1 MATWRNCSEPVRL
14 VSVVRWGAKRKDVR
28 MPLQD
33 VTVGFIGFGNM
44 GQGVARGLVNGGVV
58 GAGNIVAFDID
69 RDRLMRDTTQL
80 GARAAASAEETV
92 AESDVVVI
100 AVKPNLVG
108 EVMTPLADA
117 LDGKIVL
124 SIAWG
129 MWNDQLEAII
139 PGTSH
144 LSVVPNLPIG
154 VGSGVLVVEQ
164 SHTLDYEQMA
174 LIRSLFEPI
183 ALLETVDTAH
193 MSVAGIVSSCAP
205 AFTAVYIEALADAG
219 VKYGLRRD
227 TAYRLA
233 AKMVEGTGAQIIEEG
248 MTPSA
253 LKDGVCSPGGA
264 TIKGVVALE
273 HAGFRGAA
281 IGAIEAV
288 QG

>member
-1 MATWRNCSEPVRL
+1 
-14 VSVVRWGAKRKDVR
+14 

-58 GAGNIVAFDID
+58 GAGNIVAYDID

-117 LDGKIVL
+117 LDGRIVL

-129 MWNDQLEAII
+129 MWNEQLEAII

-154 VGSGVLVVEQ
+154 VGRGVLVVEQ
-164 SHTLDYEQMA
+164 SHTLEYEQMA

-233 AKMVEGTGAQIIEEG
+233 AKMVEGTGAQIIEQG
-248 MTPSA
+248 MTPAA

-273 HAGFRGAA
+273 HEGFRGAA
-281 IGAIEAV
+281 ISAIEAV

>member
-1 MATWRNCSEPVRL
+1 
-14 VSVVRWGAKRKDVR
+14 

-58 GAGNIVAFDID
+58 GAGNIVAYDID

-80 GARAAASAEETV
+80 GARAAASAEEIV

-108 EVMTPLADA
+108 EVMAPLADA

-154 VGSGVLVVEQ
+154 VGKGVLVVEDT
-164 SHTLDYEQMA
+164 HTLEYEQMA
-174 LIRSLFEPI
+174 LVRSLFEPI

-233 AKMVEGTGAQIIEEG
+233 AKMVEGTGAQIIEQG
-248 MTPSA
+248 MTPAA

-273 HAGFRGAA
+273 HEGFRGAA
-281 IGAIEAV
+281 ISAIEAV

>member
-1 MATWRNCSEPVRL
+1 
-14 VSVVRWGAKRKDVR
+14 

-33 VTVGFIGFGNM
+33 VTVGFIGYGNM

-58 GAGNIVAFDID
+58 GAGNIVAYDID
-69 RDRLMRDTTQL
+69 RDRLMRNTTQL
-80 GARAAASAEETV
+80 GARAAASAEEIV

-108 EVMTPLADA
+108 EVMAPLADA

-154 VGSGVLVVEQ
+154 VGSGVLVVEDT
-164 SHTLDYEQMA
+164 HTLEYEQMA

-193 MSVAGIVSSCAP
+193 MSAAGIVSSCAP

-233 AKMVEGTGAQIIEEG
+233 AKMVEGTGAQIIEQG
-248 MTPSA
+248 MTPAA

-264 TIKGVVALE
+264 TIKGVVVLE
-273 HAGFRGAA
+273 HEGFRGAA
-281 IGAIEAV
+281 ISAIEAV

>member
-1 MATWRNCSEPVRL
+1 
-14 VSVVRWGAKRKDVR
+14 

-33 VTVGFIGFGNM
+33 VTIGFIGFGNM

-69 RDRLMRDTTQL
+69 RDRLMRDATQL
-80 GARAAASAEETV
+80 GARAAASAQEAV
-92 AESDVVVI
+92 AESEVVVI
-100 AVKPNLVG
+100 AVKPNLVAD
-108 EVMTPLADA
+108 VMAPLADE

-129 MWNDQLEAII
+129 VWNEQLEAIL
-139 PGTSH
+139 PGTCH

-154 VGSGVLVVEQ
+154 VGKGVLVVEDT
-164 SHTLDYEQMA
+164 HTLEYEQMA

-193 MSVAGIVSSCAP
+193 MSAAGIVSSCAP

-233 AKMVEGTGAQIIEEG
+233 AKMVEGTGAQIIEQG
-248 MTPSA
+248 MTPAA

-273 HAGFRGAA
+273 HEGFRGAA
-281 IGAIEAV
+281 ISAIEAV

>member
-1 MATWRNCSEPVRL
+1 
-14 VSVVRWGAKRKDVR
+14 

-33 VTVGFIGFGNM
+33 VTVGFIGYGNM
-44 GQGVARGLVNGGVV
+44 GQGVVRGLVNGGVV
-58 GAGNIVAFDID
+58 GAGNIVAYDID

-80 GARAAASAEETV
+80 GARAAASAEEIV

-108 EVMTPLADA
+108 EVMAPLADA

-164 SHTLDYEQMA
+164 SHTLEYEQMA
-174 LIRSLFEPI
+174 LVRSLFEPI

-233 AKMVEGTGAQIIEEG
+233 AKMVEGTGAQIIEQG
-248 MTPSA
+248 MTPAA

-273 HAGFRGAA
+273 HEGFRGAA
-281 IGAIEAV
+281 ISAIEAV

>member
-1 MATWRNCSEPVRL
+1 
-14 VSVVRWGAKRKDVR
+14 

-58 GAGNIVAFDID
+58 GAGNIVAYDID

-233 AKMVEGTGAQIIEEG
+233 AKMVEGTGAQIIEQG
-248 MTPSA
+248 MTPAA

-273 HAGFRGAA
+273 HEGFRGAA
-281 IGAIEAV
+281 ISAIEAV

>member
-1 MATWRNCSEPVRL
+1 
-14 VSVVRWGAKRKDVR
+14 

-58 GAGNIVAFDID
+58 GAGNIVAYDID

-154 VGSGVLVVEQ
+154 AGSGVLVVEQ
-164 SHTLDYEQMA
+164 SHTLEYEQMA
-174 LIRSLFEPI
+174 LVRSLFEPI

-227 TAYRLA
+227 NAYRLA
-233 AKMVEGTGAQIIEEG
+233 AKMVEGTGAQIIEQG
-248 MTPSA
+248 MTPAA

-273 HAGFRGAA
+273 HEGFRGAA
-281 IGAIEAV
+281 ISAIEAV

>member
-1 MATWRNCSEPVRL
+1 
-14 VSVVRWGAKRKDVR
+14 

-58 GAGNIVAFDID
+58 GAGNIVAYDID

-108 EVMTPLADA
+108 EVMAPLADA
-117 LDGKIVL
+117 LDGRIVL

-164 SHTLDYEQMA
+164 SHTLEYEQMA
-174 LIRSLFEPI
+174 LVRSLFEPI
-183 ALLETVDTAH
+183 ALLETVDTAY

-233 AKMVEGTGAQIIEEG
+233 AKMVEGTGAQIIEQG
-248 MTPSA
+248 MTPAA

-273 HAGFRGAA
+273 HEGFRGAA
-281 IGAIEAV
+281 ISAIEAV

>member
-1 MATWRNCSEPVRL
+1 
-14 VSVVRWGAKRKDVR
+14 

-33 VTVGFIGFGNM
+33 VTVGFIGYGNM

-58 GAGNIVAFDID
+58 GAGNIVAYDID

-80 GARAAASAEETV
+80 GARAAASAEEIV

-108 EVMTPLADA
+108 EVMAPLADA

-129 MWNDQLEAII
+129 VWNEQLEAIL
-139 PGTSH
+139 PGTCH

-154 VGSGVLVVEQ
+154 VGKGVLVVEDT
-164 SHTLDYEQMA
+164 HTLEYEQMA

-193 MSVAGIVSSCAP
+193 MSAAGIVSSCAP

-233 AKMVEGTGAQIIEEG
+233 AKMVEGTGAQIIEQG
-248 MTPSA
+248 MTPAA

-273 HAGFRGAA
+273 HEGFRGAA
-281 IGAIEAV
+281 ISAIEAV

>member
-1 MATWRNCSEPVRL
+1 
-14 VSVVRWGAKRKDVR
+14 

-33 VTVGFIGFGNM
+33 VTVGFIGYGNM

-58 GAGNIVAFDID
+58 GAGNIVAYDID

-80 GARAAASAEETV
+80 GARAAASAEEIV

-108 EVMTPLADA
+108 EVMAPLADA

-164 SHTLDYEQMA
+164 SHTLEYEQMA
-174 LIRSLFEPI
+174 LVRSLFEPI

-219 VKYGLRRD
+219 AKYGLRRD

-233 AKMVEGTGAQIIEEG
+233 AKMVEGTGAQIIEQG
-248 MTPSA
+248 MTPAA

-273 HAGFRGAA
+273 HEGFRGAA
-281 IGAIEAV
+281 ISAIEAV

>member
-1 MATWRNCSEPVRL
+1 
-14 VSVVRWGAKRKDVR
+14 

-33 VTVGFIGFGNM
+33 VIVGFIGYGNM

-58 GAGNIVAFDID
+58 GAGNIVAYDID

-80 GARAAASAEETV
+80 GARAAASAEEIV

-108 EVMTPLADA
+108 EVMAPLADA

-164 SHTLDYEQMA
+164 SHTLEYEQMA
-174 LIRSLFEPI
+174 LVRSLFEPI

-233 AKMVEGTGAQIIEEG
+233 AKMVEGTGAQIIEQG
-248 MTPSA
+248 MTPAA

-273 HAGFRGAA
+273 HEGFRGAA
-281 IGAIEAV
+281 ISAIEAV

>member
-1 MATWRNCSEPVRL
+1 
-14 VSVVRWGAKRKDVR
+14 
-28 MPLQD
+28 MPLRD

-58 GAGNIVAFDID
+58 GAGNIVAYDID

-117 LDGKIVL
+117 LDGRIVL

-154 VGSGVLVVEQ
+154 VGAGVLVVEQ
-164 SHTLDYEQMA
+164 SHTLEYEQMA
-174 LIRSLFEPI
+174 LVRSLFEPI

-205 AFTAVYIEALADAG
+205 AFTAVYVEALADAG

-248 MTPSA
+248 M
-253 LKDGVCSPGGA
+253 
-264 TIKGVVALE
+264 
-273 HAGFRGAA
+273 
-281 IGAIEAV
+281 
-288 QG
+288 

>member
-1 MATWRNCSEPVRL
+1 
-14 VSVVRWGAKRKDVR
+14 

-58 GAGNIVAFDID
+58 GAGNIVAYDID

-108 EVMTPLADA
+108 EVMAPLTDA

-154 VGSGVLVVEQ
+154 VGAGVLVVEE
-164 SHTLDYEQMA
+164 SHTLEYEQMA

-233 AKMVEGTGAQIIEEG
+233 AKMVEGTGAQIVEEG

-253 LKDGVCSPGGA
+253 LKDGVCSPGGV

>member
-1 MATWRNCSEPVRL
+1 
-14 VSVVRWGAKRKDVR
+14 

-58 GAGNIVAFDID
+58 GAGNIVAYDID

-164 SHTLDYEQMA
+164 SHTLEYEQMA
-174 LIRSLFEPI
+174 LVRSLFESI
-183 ALLETVDTAH
+183 ALLETVDTAY

-233 AKMVEGTGAQIIEEG
+233 AKMVEGTGAQIIEQG
-248 MTPSA
+248 MTPAA

-273 HAGFRGAA
+273 HEGFRGAA
-281 IGAIEAV
+281 ISAIEAV

>member
-1 MATWRNCSEPVRL
+1 
-14 VSVVRWGAKRKDVR
+14 
-28 MPLQD
+28 
-33 VTVGFIGFGNM
+33 M
-44 GQGVARGLVNGGVV
+44 GR
-58 GAGNIVAFDID
+58 
-69 RDRLMRDTTQL
+69 
-80 GARAAASAEETV
+80 
-92 AESDVVVI
+92 
-100 AVKPNLVG
+100 
-108 EVMTPLADA
+108 
-117 LDGKIVL
+117 
-124 SIAWG
+124 
-129 MWNDQLEAII
+129 
-139 PGTSH
+139 
-144 LSVVPNLPIG
+144 
-154 VGSGVLVVEQ
+154 GVLVVEQ
-164 SHTLDYEQMA
+164 SHTLEYEQMA

-233 AKMVEGTGAQIIEEG
+233 AKMVEGTGAQIVEEG

>member
-1 MATWRNCSEPVRL
+1 
-14 VSVVRWGAKRKDVR
+14 
-28 MPLQD
+28 MPRQD
-33 VTVGFIGFGNM
+33 VTIGFIGYGNM

-80 GARAAASAEETV
+80 GARAAASAQEVV

-117 LDGKIVL
+117 LGGKIVL

-129 MWNDQLEAII
+129 VWNDELEAIL

-154 VGSGVLVVEQ
+154 VGRGVLVMEDT
-164 SHTLDYEQMA
+164 HTLEYEQMA

-183 ALLETVDTAH
+183 ALVETVDSAH
-193 MSVAGIVSSCAP
+193 MSAAGIVSSCAP

-219 VKYGLRRD
+219 VRYGLKRD

-233 AKMVEGTGAQIIEEG
+233 AKMVEGTGAQIIEQG
-248 MTPSA
+248 VTPAA

-273 HAGFRGAA
+273 HEGFRGAA
-281 IGAIEAV
+281 IRAIEAV

>member
-1 MATWRNCSEPVRL
+1 
-14 VSVVRWGAKRKDVR
+14 

-58 GAGNIVAFDID
+58 GAGNIVAYDTD

-164 SHTLDYEQMA
+164 SHTLEYEQMA
-174 LIRSLFEPI
+174 LVRSLFEPI
-183 ALLETVDTAH
+183 ALLETVDTAY

-233 AKMVEGTGAQIIEEG
+233 AKMVEGTGAQIIEQG
-248 MTPSA
+248 MTPAA

-273 HAGFRGAA
+273 HEGFRGAA
-281 IGAIEAV
+281 ISAIEAV

>member
-1 MATWRNCSEPVRL
+1 
-14 VSVVRWGAKRKDVR
+14 

-33 VTVGFIGFGNM
+33 VTVGFIGYGNM

-58 GAGNIVAFDID
+58 GAGNIVAYDID

-80 GARAAASAEETV
+80 GARAAASAEEIV

-108 EVMTPLADA
+108 EVMAPLADA

-164 SHTLDYEQMA
+164 SHTLEYEQMA

-193 MSVAGIVSSCAP
+193 MSAAGIVSSCAP

-233 AKMVEGTGAQIIEEG
+233 AKMVEGTGAQIIEQG
-248 MTPSA
+248 MTPAA

-273 HAGFRGAA
+273 HEGFRGAA
-281 IGAIEAV
+281 ISAIEAV

>member
-1 MATWRNCSEPVRL
+1 
-14 VSVVRWGAKRKDVR
+14 

-58 GAGNIVAFDID
+58 GAGNIVAYDID

-164 SHTLDYEQMA
+164 SHTLEYEQMA
-174 LIRSLFEPI
+174 LVRSLFEPI

-193 MSVAGIVSSCAP
+193 MSAAGIVSSCAP

-233 AKMVEGTGAQIIEEG
+233 AKMVEGTGAQIIEQG
-248 MTPSA
+248 MTPAA

-273 HAGFRGAA
+273 HEGFRGAA
-281 IGAIEAV
+281 ISAIEAV

>member
-1 MATWRNCSEPVRL
+1 
-14 VSVVRWGAKRKDVR
+14 

-33 VTVGFIGFGNM
+33 VTVGFIGYGNM

-58 GAGNIVAFDID
+58 GAGNIVAYDID

-117 LDGKIVL
+117 LDGRIVL

-164 SHTLDYEQMA
+164 SHTLEYEQMA
-174 LIRSLFEPI
+174 LVRSLFEPI

-193 MSVAGIVSSCAP
+193 MSIAGIVSSCAP
-205 AFTAVYIEALADAG
+205 AFTAVYVEALADAG

-233 AKMVEGTGAQIIEEG
+233 AKMVEGTGAQIIEQDV
-248 MTPSA
+248 TPA
-253 LKDGVCSPGGA
+253 TLKDGVCSPGGA

-273 HAGFRGAA
+273 HEGFRGAA
-281 IGAIEAV
+281 ISAIEAV

>member
-1 MATWRNCSEPVRL
+1 
-14 VSVVRWGAKRKDVR
+14 

-58 GAGNIVAFDID
+58 GAGNIVAYDID

-80 GARAAASAEETV
+80 GARAAASAEEIV

-108 EVMTPLADA
+108 EVMAPLADA

-164 SHTLDYEQMA
+164 SHTLEYEQMA
-174 LIRSLFEPI
+174 LVRSLFEPI

-233 AKMVEGTGAQIIEEG
+233 AKMVEGTGAQIIEQG
-248 MTPSA
+248 MTPAA

-273 HAGFRGAA
+273 HEGFRGAA
-281 IGAIEAV
+281 ISAIEAV

>member
-1 MATWRNCSEPVRL
+1 
-14 VSVVRWGAKRKDVR
+14 

-108 EVMTPLADA
+108 EVMAPLADA
-117 LDGKIVL
+117 LDGRIVL

-164 SHTLDYEQMA
+164 SHTLEYEQMA
-174 LIRSLFEPI
+174 LVRSLFEPI

-233 AKMVEGTGAQIIEEG
+233 AKMVEGTGAQIIEQG
-248 MTPSA
+248 MTPAA

-273 HAGFRGAA
+273 HEGFRGAA
-281 IGAIEAV
+281 ISAIEAV

>member
-1 MATWRNCSEPVRL
+1 
-14 VSVVRWGAKRKDVR
+14 

-164 SHTLDYEQMA
+164 SHTLEYEQMA
-174 LIRSLFEPI
+174 LVRSLFEPI
-183 ALLETVDTAH
+183 ALLETVDTAY

-233 AKMVEGTGAQIIEEG
+233 AKMVEGTGAQIIEQG
-248 MTPSA
+248 MTPAA

-273 HAGFRGAA
+273 HEGFRGAA
-281 IGAIEAV
+281 ISAIEAV

>member
-1 MATWRNCSEPVRL
+1 
-14 VSVVRWGAKRKDVR
+14 

-33 VTVGFIGFGNM
+33 VTVGFIGYGNM

-58 GAGNIVAFDID
+58 GAGNIVAYDID

-80 GARAAASAEETV
+80 GARAAASAEEIV

-108 EVMTPLADA
+108 EVMAPLADA

-164 SHTLDYEQMA
+164 SHTLEYEQMA
-174 LIRSLFEPI
+174 LVRSLFEPI

-233 AKMVEGTGAQIIEEG
+233 AKMVEGIGAQIIEQG
-248 MTPSA
+248 MTPAA

-273 HAGFRGAA
+273 HEGFRGAA
-281 IGAIEAV
+281 ISAIEAV

>member
-1 MATWRNCSEPVRL
+1 
-14 VSVVRWGAKRKDVR
+14 

-33 VTVGFIGFGNM
+33 VTIGFIGFGNM

-69 RDRLMRDTTQL
+69 RDRLMRDATQL
-80 GARAAASAEETV
+80 GARAAASAQEVV

-108 EVMTPLADA
+108 EVMAPLADA

-164 SHTLDYEQMA
+164 SHTLEYEQMA
-174 LIRSLFEPI
+174 LVRSLFEPI

-233 AKMVEGTGAQIIEEG
+233 AKMVEGTGAQIIEQG
-248 MTPSA
+248 MTPAA

-273 HAGFRGAA
+273 HEGFRGAA
-281 IGAIEAV
+281 ISAIEAV

>member
-1 MATWRNCSEPVRL
+1 
-14 VSVVRWGAKRKDVR
+14 

-108 EVMTPLADA
+108 EVMAPLADA
-117 LDGKIVL
+117 LDGRIVL

-164 SHTLDYEQMA
+164 SHTLEYEQMA
-174 LIRSLFEPI
+174 LVRSLFEPI
-183 ALLETVDTAH
+183 ALLETVDTAY

-233 AKMVEGTGAQIIEEG
+233 AKMVEGTGAQIIEQG
-248 MTPSA
+248 MTPAA

-273 HAGFRGAA
+273 HEGFRGAA
-281 IGAIEAV
+281 ISAIEAV

>member
-1 MATWRNCSEPVRL
+1 
-14 VSVVRWGAKRKDVR
+14 

-58 GAGNIVAFDID
+58 GAGNIVAYDID

-164 SHTLDYEQMA
+164 SHTLEYEQMA
-174 LIRSLFEPI
+174 LVRSLFEPI
-183 ALLETVDTAH
+183 ALLETVDTAY

-233 AKMVEGTGAQIIEEG
+233 AKMVEGTGAQIIEQG
-248 MTPSA
+248 MTPAA

-273 HAGFRGAA
+273 HEGFRGAA
-281 IGAIEAV
+281 ISAIEAV

>member
-1 MATWRNCSEPVRL
+1 
-14 VSVVRWGAKRKDVR
+14 

-33 VTVGFIGFGNM
+33 VTIGFIGFGNM

-69 RDRLMRDTTQL
+69 RDRLMHDATQL
-80 GARAAASAEETV
+80 GARAAASAQEVV

-100 AVKPNLVG
+100 AVKPNLVAD
-108 EVMTPLADA
+108 VMAPLADE
-117 LDGKIVL
+117 LGGRIVL

-129 MWNDQLEAII
+129 VWNEQLEAIL
-139 PGTSH
+139 PGTCH
-144 LSVVPNLPIG
+144 LSVVPNLSIG
-154 VGSGVLVVEQ
+154 VGKGVLVVEDT
-164 SHTLDYEQMA
+164 HTLEYEQMA

-193 MSVAGIVSSCAP
+193 MSAAGIVSSCAP

-233 AKMVEGTGAQIIEEG
+233 AKMVEGTGAQIIEQG
-248 MTPSA
+248 MTPAA

-273 HAGFRGAA
+273 HEGFRGAA
-281 IGAIEAV
+281 ISAIEAV

>member
-1 MATWRNCSEPVRL
+1 M
-14 VSVVRWGAKRKDVR
+14 R

-33 VTVGFIGFGNM
+33 VTIGFIGYGNM

-58 GAGNIVAFDID
+58 GAGNIVAYDID

-164 SHTLDYEQMA
+164 SHTLEYEQMA
-174 LIRSLFEPI
+174 L
-183 ALLETVDTAH
+183 
-193 MSVAGIVSSCAP
+193 
-205 AFTAVYIEALADAG
+205 G
-219 VKYGLRRD
+219 VRR
-227 TAYRLA
+227 AR
-233 AKMVEGTGAQIIEEG
+233 EWG
-248 MTPSA
+248 
-253 LKDGVCSPGGA
+253 GV
-264 TIKGVVALE
+264 L
-273 HAGFRGAA
+273 
-281 IGAIEAV
+281 
-288 QG
+288 

>member
-1 MATWRNCSEPVRL
+1 
-14 VSVVRWGAKRKDVR
+14 

-33 VTVGFIGFGNM
+33 VTVGFIGYGNM

-58 GAGNIVAFDID
+58 GVGNIVAYDID

-80 GARAAASAEETV
+80 GARAAASAEEIV

-108 EVMTPLADA
+108 EVMAPLADA

-164 SHTLDYEQMA
+164 SHTLEYEQMA
-174 LIRSLFEPI
+174 LVRSLFEPI

-233 AKMVEGTGAQIIEEG
+233 AKMVEGTGAQIIEQG
-248 MTPSA
+248 MTPAA

-273 HAGFRGAA
+273 HEGFRGAA
-281 IGAIEAV
+281 ISAIEAV

>member
-1 MATWRNCSEPVRL
+1 
-14 VSVVRWGAKRKDVR
+14 

-33 VTVGFIGFGNM
+33 VTVGFIGYGNM

-58 GAGNIVAFDID
+58 GAGNIVAYDID

-80 GARAAASAEETV
+80 GARAAASAEEIV

-108 EVMTPLADA
+108 EVMAPLADA

-144 LSVVPNLPIG
+144 LSVVSNLPIG

-164 SHTLDYEQMA
+164 SHTLEYEQMA
-174 LIRSLFEPI
+174 LVRSLFEPI

-233 AKMVEGTGAQIIEEG
+233 AKMVEGTGAQIIEQG
-248 MTPSA
+248 MTPAA

-273 HAGFRGAA
+273 HEGFRGAA
-281 IGAIEAV
+281 ISAIEAV

>member
-1 MATWRNCSEPVRL
+1 
-14 VSVVRWGAKRKDVR
+14 

-33 VTVGFIGFGNM
+33 VTVGFIGYGNM

-58 GAGNIVAFDID
+58 GAGNIVAYDID

-80 GARAAASAEETV
+80 GARAAASAEEIV

-108 EVMTPLADA
+108 EVMAPLADA

-154 VGSGVLVVEQ
+154 VGKGVLVVEDT
-164 SHTLDYEQMA
+164 HTLEYEQMA

-193 MSVAGIVSSCAP
+193 MSAAGIVSSCAP

-233 AKMVEGTGAQIIEEG
+233 AKMVEGTGAQIIEQG
-248 MTPSA
+248 MTPAA

-273 HAGFRGAA
+273 HEGFRGAA
-281 IGAIEAV
+281 ISAIEAV

>member
-1 MATWRNCSEPVRL
+1 
-14 VSVVRWGAKRKDVR
+14 

-33 VTVGFIGFGNM
+33 VTIGFIGFGNM

-69 RDRLMRDTTQL
+69 RDRLMRDATQL
-80 GARAAASAEETV
+80 GARAAASAQEVV

-100 AVKPNLVG
+100 AVKPNLVAD
-108 EVMTPLADA
+108 VMAPLADE
-117 LDGKIVL
+117 LGGRIVL

-129 MWNDQLEAII
+129 VWNEQLEAIL
-139 PGTSH
+139 PGTCH

-164 SHTLDYEQMA
+164 SHTLEYEQMA
-174 LIRSLFEPI
+174 LVRSLFEPI

-233 AKMVEGTGAQIIEEG
+233 AKMVEGTGAQIIEQG
-248 MTPSA
+248 MTPAA

-273 HAGFRGAA
+273 HEGFRGAA
-281 IGAIEAV
+281 ISAIEAV